1 MTYLTSRLMNFATG
15 SNTRQR
21 RLSAHGA
28 SASAA
33 TTPETRATARTVCA
47 LRLIAVPRPLARR
60 EGVMGNFDES
70 EVMDAAT
77 CRQAL
82 ALLVDALG
90 DFEGMDDPP
99 QGFSPKLDRL
109 RVAFR
114 MGRDALRSS
123 GLACEVVQTGAS
135 Q

>member
-1 MTYLTSRLMNFATG
+1 MRDLSDLTIDELRYWLQYQTAKAVSTWGVGICGHNARGSRYCADCLRAEID
-15 SNTRQR
+15 R
-21 RLSAHGA
+21 RTPSPGA
-28 SASAA
+28 AG
-33 TTPETRATARTVCA
+33 
-47 LRLIAVPRPLARR
+47 
-60 EGVMGNFDES
+60 GVMGNFDES

-109 RVAFR
+109 RAAFR
-114 MGRDALRSS
+114 MGRDALRTPD
-123 GLACEVVQTGAS
+123 TGDGHE
-135 Q
+135 